1 MAGEGTLSLQ
11 PQCSLH
17 TENVKLETRVIFGN
31 KSELVIP
38 KLDLRAW
45 DDINLDSKM
54 ESEMNL
60 TTNEADKIAK
70 LKGDIEV
77 IRKNQILIKPKTIEL
92 HDVHHYSLIYLLVIT
107 IIVYILVKKCYMKP
121 IANQNSG
128 NILPAI
134 SMPNLAGENVA
145 TDN

>member
-1 MAGEGTLSLQ
+1 
-11 PQCSLH
+11 
-17 TENVKLETRVIFGN
+17 
-31 KSELVIP
+31 
-38 KLDLRAW
+38 
-45 DDINLDSKM
+45 
-54 ESEMNL
+54 MNL

-92 HDVHHYSLIYLLVIT
+92 HDVYHYSLIYLLVIT
-107 IIVYILVKKCYMKP
+107 IVVYILVKKCYMKP

>member
-70 LKGDIEV
+70 LKGDI
-77 IRKNQILIKPKTIEL
+77 
-92 HDVHHYSLIYLLVIT
+92 
-107 IIVYILVKKCYMKP
+107 
-121 IANQNSG
+121 
-128 NILPAI
+128 
-134 SMPNLAGENVA
+134 
-145 TDN
+145 